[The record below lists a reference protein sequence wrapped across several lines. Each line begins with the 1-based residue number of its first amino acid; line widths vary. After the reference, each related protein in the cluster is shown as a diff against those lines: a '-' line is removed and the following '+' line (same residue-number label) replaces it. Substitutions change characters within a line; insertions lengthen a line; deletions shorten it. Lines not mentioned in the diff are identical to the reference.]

1 MTITLVMIM
10 VMILLV
16 KSMAMCLIGKPLEN
30 MTGIFNKQLGQM
42 CLSRVSAHGG
52 GSSLKCLR
60 S

>member
-30 MTGIFNKQLGQM
+30 MTGIFNKQLGQICVCQGFRHM
-42 CLSRVSAHGG
+42 EATAVLSA
-52 GSSLKCLR
+52 
-60 S
+60 